1 MADDTEISGKLYN
14 KNGIETDSYVK
25 IMGSLNVESSAQ
37 FNSNVNFKS
46 ASVSQNLDVSNSI
59 TASNVTSESISI
71 VNTANIANLNITNSL
86 AMALNTSL
94 VAGNAKFTS
103 LDLTDSNAYN
113 NISGSLAVS
122 KDLEIIKNVSVGQD
136 LIFGNGSVIINSQG
150 IKATEANL
158 EADNLK
164 INRLEGKNKIQAP
177 ANILANT
184 HPIAIQI
191 ANSIPERNFVR
202 LDNFVVEGVSI
213 FNNPV
218 MVDTLVFKDLIY
230 AGSASDY
237 DKGFV
242 GVDIIARRAVY
253 A

>member
-1 MADDTEISGKLYN
+1 MTDDTEISGKLYN

-46 ASVSQNLDVSNSI
+46 ASISQNLEVANSL
-59 TASNVTSESISI
+59 TASNVTSESISVI
-71 VNTANIANLNITNSL
+71 NTANIANLNITNSL
-86 AMALNTSL
+86 AMALNTNL
-94 VAGNAKFTS
+94 IAGNAKFTS
-103 LDLTDSNAYN
+103 LDLTDSSAYN

-122 KDLEIIKNVSVGQD
+122 KDLDVIKNMSVGQD

-150 IKATEANL
+150 IKAKEGSL
-158 EADNLK
+158 EIDNLK
-164 INRLEGKNKIQAP
+164 TNRLEGKSKVQAP